1 MILYGHTIITMNEE
15 RQILKDAAVKIV
27 EDRIIE
33 IGSKEELLAS
43 NPKASV
49 VGSENFMLIPG
60 LVNSH
65 QHLTGDR
72 LIQSCIPSSIED
84 TEAIFEW
91 SVPIHSSH
99 NPEDDEIS
107 ATLSLA
113 ESARFGITFTVE
125 AGTVAFPEMVLK
137 GFETVGVGG
146 AIGSWG
152 WDIGDGPY
160 ANSTSGVLDRQ
171 LQVMELT
178 KNHPSVKGWVTLVGH
193 DLMSDELVQK
203 ASNLAKDN
211 LTNLTFHLSPH
222 AGEVSQY
229 LEKTGMRP
237 IDYISQLGVLG
248 SHVLIGHAVHIND
261 SELETL
267 IRSKT
272 AIASC
277 PWAYLKLGQG
287 ITKFGRHPEFLSKG
301 GRLSLGCDTENAGD
315 NKDLLLTARLF
326 SGLMQEAKLKLDK
339 PASHYALELITIG
352 GAEALG
358 LKEEIGSIE
367 IGKRADVVLI
377 DTSGPSWQPLAPDPV
392 MQLIWGANSSDID
405 SVVARGKIIVENKKC
420 ITLDEL
426 ALANEAK
433 ARQKNLLKS
442 AGLEPSSYWPITTY

>member
-1 MILYGHTIITMNEE
+1 
-15 RQILKDAAVKIV
+15 
-27 EDRIIE
+27 
-33 IGSKEELLAS
+33 
-43 NPKASV
+43 
-49 VGSENFMLIPG
+49 
-60 LVNSH
+60 
-65 QHLTGDR
+65 
-72 LIQSCIPSSIED
+72 
-84 TEAIFEW
+84 
-91 SVPIHSSH
+91 
-99 NPEDDEIS
+99 
-107 ATLSLA
+107 
-113 ESARFGITFTVE
+113 
-125 AGTVAFPEMVLK
+125 
-137 GFETVGVGG
+137 
-146 AIGSWG
+146 
-152 WDIGDGPY
+152 
-160 ANSTSGVLDRQ
+160 
-171 LQVMELT
+171 
-178 KNHPSVKGWVTLVGH
+178 
-193 DLMSDELVQK
+193 MSDELVQK

-442 AGLEPSSYWPITTY
+442 AGLEPSSYWPITAY